1 MSSGKRCAEKEEN
14 VNPSHLQQMY
24 ARVQKLKKAEN
35 AAATRVEVKIE
46 KSDKPSN
53 SSDISRVEVKIE
65 KSDKPSNSSDTS
77 SAASSSSAP
86 ASMLVVVD
94 NVIDLRDSPEPE
106 TKANAKFN
114 TIVID

>member
-53 SSDISRVEVKIE
+53 SSD
-65 KSDKPSNSSDTS
+65 TS

-86 ASMLVVVD
+86 ASMVVVVD

>member
-24 ARVQKLKKAEN
+24 ARVQKLKKAEI

-65 KSDKPSNSSDTS
+65 KSDKPSNSTDTS

-86 ASMLVVVD
+86 ASMVAVFD
-94 NVIDLRDSPEPE
+94 NVIDLRHSPEPE
-106 TKANAKFN
+106 TKANAKSD

>member
-24 ARVQKLKKAEN
+24 ARVQKLKKAEI
-35 AAATRVEVKIE
+35 AAANRVEVKIE
-46 KSDKPSN
+46 KSDKESN

-65 KSDKPSNSSDTS
+65 KSDKAPNSSDIS

-86 ASMLVVVD
+86 VST
-94 NVIDLRDSPEPE
+94 VIDLRDSPEPE
-106 TKANAKFN
+106 TKANAKSD

>member
-24 ARVQKLKKAEN
+24 ARVQKLKKDEN

-53 SSDISRVEVKIE
+53 SSDIS
-65 KSDKPSNSSDTS
+65 

-86 ASMLVVVD
+86 ASM
-94 NVIDLRDSPEPE
+94 VIDLRHSPEPE
-106 TKANAKFN
+106 TKANAKSD